1 VVLRRASD
9 ALTGHHRFESIE
21 PVPGGSEDPSSST
34 MTGAAGTETSAPHR
48 MPTLFVSHGAAFFT
62 TNERDATHRFLVGL
76 AGAVSE
82 LRPRGIVMISA
93 HDERWPLR
101 LSGPGPLST
110 MHDHPARSVYDYRYP
125 GRGSVELTGTVER
138 ALHDAGLEVHV
149 DTRRGLDHG
158 AWVPLSLLHP
168 SGDIPVAQ
176 LSLAANRSPQTHVAL
191 GEALAPLRDEAI
203 LLIGSGGVTH
213 NQEVFRSGFFGGAD
227 ITVPQPFSRELDAW
241 VSSIVT
247 REVGRARTDALA
259 ASSTHPLWAQAHP
272 SNEHFLPLVVVAA
285 AGGTSP
291 GRKVFE
297 GFQHSLSTSAFLF
310 GP

>member
-1 VVLRRASD
+1 
-9 ALTGHHRFESIE
+9 
-21 PVPGGSEDPSSST
+21 
-34 MTGAAGTETSAPHR
+34 

-62 TNERDATHRFLVGL
+62 TNESDATHRFLAGL

-110 MHDHPARSVYDYRYP
+110 VHDHPARSVYDYRYP
-125 GRGSVELTGTVER
+125 GRGSDELTRSVER
-138 ALHDAGLEVHV
+138 ALVAAGLDVGV

-176 LSLAANRSPQTHVAL
+176 LSLAADRSPETHVAL

-213 NQEVFRSGFFGGAD
+213 NQDVFRAGFFGGAD
-227 ITVPQPFSRELDAW
+227 IAVPQPFSRELDAW

-259 ASSTHPLWAQAHP
+259 GSSEHPRWAQAHP

-291 GRKVFE
+291 GQKIFE